1 MRTTLTYRWLL
12 ALLFGGCL
20 GQAPLLAADAASTA
34 APAPGSEAQAPP
46 LPPMPPSPSSV
57 PGIRIWPD
65 PAFTH
70 WPAIAYADETR
81 NLSFAL
87 PNQRPG
93 LSGTIGWRGGEMM
106 PITMPSEGD
115 SASGLLPLSL
125 DIGTHTAQVV
135 LGTATWPLLV
145 RIADVRQ
152 PWPLARLQDGFPV
165 DAHGVPVVLLD
176 RRRRANEERK
186 WSLTRAHSPRPQ
198 GRALMVGDPMEALGV
213 SLWDGQDAICRT
225 AIEQRYPSHA
235 VLVALADLGLPRTV
249 VWCPGN
255 QELFGAGWSEEE
267 ERVMGALRS
276 RCDSLGILPRLVLVA
291 PPVPIDE
298 SLKEIA
304 ARRRELLISSAISQG
319 WVVIDAE
326 AVVGPAE
333 TANRVQDGLFTRYPC
348 GAAQGR
354 LIAAIRTELTR

>member
-1 MRTTLTYRWLL
+1 MRSTVIDR
-12 ALLFGGCL
+12 
-20 GQAPLLAADAASTA
+20 LLAAVLIAGGLGLTALGAADAGAD
-34 APAPGSEAQAPP
+34 APATTVETPAPP

-57 PGIRIWPD
+57 PGIRIWPE

-87 PNQRPG
+87 PNQKPG
-93 LSGTIGWRGGEMM
+93 QSGTIGWRGGEMM
-106 PITMPSEGD
+106 PITMPTEGD

-135 LGTATWPLLV
+135 LGAASWPLVV

-165 DAHGVPVVLLD
+165 DEHGVPVVLLD

-186 WSLTRAHSPRPQ
+186 WSLTRAHSPRPE

-213 SLWDGQDAICRT
+213 SLFDGQDAVCRT
-225 AIEQRYPSHA
+225 ALDQRYPSHA
-235 VLVALADLGLPRTV
+235 VLVALSDLGLPRTV

-276 RCDSLGILPRLVLVA
+276 RCDALGILPRLVLIA
-291 PPVPIDE
+291 PPVPVDE
-298 SLKEIA
+298 SLKDIA
-304 ARRRELLISSAISQG
+304 AKRRDLLISSAISQG

-348 GAAQGR
+348 GAAQAR